1 MSDPQDLLYT
11 NKFVEKSSLT
21 NSELVKE
28 LEYYNRFKNYIDDG
42 VVDETEKYIKDNL
55 NETSEIN
62 IDRTL
67 YKKWPIDKN
76 KNHYPLF
83 DTYINDISVDR
94 YKKEIV
100 TRINIDSKNRDISL
114 YLNSNNFSL
123 PLGKVFNNIKKI
135 VVSDI
140 NFRNMNQSVN
150 NTNNNIAW
158 QYPSQNFLI
167 NNNIDN
173 KIIPNP
179 GIKNISFSDI
189 PNSAYAYDNQGTYDI
204 NIDNYLVYQTNI
216 NPGFYSTDT
225 LISSIKKSTSK
236 ILHGQNNSI
245 EVKVIEQ
252 PYLAFPKMIGLP
264 HLFSCDINPLTNVV
278 NFVNRIEEVQIA
290 AIQTFSPYENDF
302 VSNDIFNNF
311 LSDSSY
317 GTKYG
322 LDPSYIYVLLPAN
335 DVTYQYYQNTN
346 CIYRPNPFPLVIT
359 NLTTS
364 VGNIDPELLNYVEFY
379 DYFIYLN
386 VGYDE
391 SEIKNIS
398 YYKVIDTIIINN
410 NITNTTTKQL
420 NYSKTYIRLGL
431 KLAVNN
437 NSNIG
442 SLVNSSYIKPAITE
456 NIIISD
462 TLKKFLD
469 NYNNVYVLSG
479 STSIGS
485 IKGTESGS
493 MTGTIIG
500 TESGSMTG
508 TIIGTESGS
517 MTGTITG
524 TESGSMTGTIT
535 GNILTNINSITYNT
549 GCTGYIGCTGYTG
562 YTGYQQITYGISTS
576 TIDCTSTNTTTNNI
590 EYTTAN
596 ITANNIEYTTAN
608 KTTNIYS
615 STSYSTSGL
624 LCEYK
629 YVTDKP
635 LIGRALLFKWIF
647 DKQNRNY
654 VDFEYETDNVKK
666 RSLLNILAWP
676 IANETLG
683 LYTIDDNYGFRFVHS
698 NERLL
703 LLTKSNISNY
713 QTFNTIYPILSLN
726 LQYISGK
733 YYFVNN
739 SYIFLKLNFNSTTSN
754 SHSDQ
759 YYNALSD
766 SEREYNQVY
775 VGEQFFN
782 VGIGE
787 DYTSI
792 SSCKYINVYKK
803 DQTDIFTKI
812 MLSNIPGNYD
822 FITSNTVKDSYY
834 INYDFV
840 DDNISEISIGVYDSN
855 MTLLTVLIDF
865 SFTLELHEIHYVLK
879 ETLVDSKTNSV
890 STTGN
895 FM

>member
-11 NKFVEKSSLT
+11 NKFTPENILT
-21 NSELVKE
+21 NEDLVKE
-28 LEYYNRFKNYIDDG
+28 SEYYNRFKNYIDNG
-42 VVDETEKYIKDNL
+42 IVDETQKYIENNL

-62 IDRTL
+62 IDKTL

-100 TRINIDSKNRDISL
+100 TKINIDSKNRDRSQ

-123 PLGKVFNNIKKI
+123 PLGKVFNNIKKVI
-135 VVSDI
+135 VTDI
-140 NFRNMNQSVN
+140 NFRNMNQSIN
-150 NTNNNIAW
+150 NTNNNISW
-158 QYPSQNFLI
+158 QYPSQNFLL

-179 GIKNISFSDI
+179 GIKNISFSAM
-189 PNSAYAYDNQGTYDI
+189 PNSAYAYDNQGTYNI

-216 NPGFYSTDT
+216 NPGFYNIDT

-236 ILHGQNNSI
+236 ILHGQNSSI
-245 EVKVIEQ
+245 EIKVLEQ

-290 AIQTFSPYENDF
+290 AIQTFSPYESDF

-311 LSDSSY
+311 LSGSSY
-317 GTKYG
+317 TTKYN
-322 LDPSYIYVLLPAN
+322 LDPSYIYILLPAN
-335 DVTYQYYQNTN
+335 DVTYQYYRNTN

-364 VGNIDPELLNYVEFY
+364 IGNIDPGLLNYVEFY

-391 SEIKNIS
+391 SEIQNIS
-398 YYKVIDTIIINN
+398 YYKLIDTIIINN
-410 NITNTTTKQL
+410 NITNTTTDEL
-420 NYSKTYIRLGL
+420 NYSNTYLRFGL
-431 KLAVNN
+431 KLAISNDNINIESSVN
-437 NSNIG
+437 G
-442 SLVNSSYIKPAITE
+442 SYIKPAITE

-462 TLKKFLD
+462 TLKKFLN
-469 NYNNVYVLSG
+469 NYNNVYVSSG
-479 STSIGS
+479 NTSE
-485 IKGTESGS
+485 GTL
-493 MTGTIIG
+493 TGIIPTRTISV
-500 TESGSMTG
+500 TD
-508 TIIGTESGS
+508 
-517 MTGTITG
+517 
-524 TESGSMTGTIT
+524 
-535 GNILTNINSITYNT
+535 NIDTP
-549 GCTGYIGCTGYTG
+549 
-562 YTGYQQITYGISTS
+562 GISS
-576 TIDCTSTNTTTNNI
+576 SDIDFITKNTTTNVI
-590 EYTTAN
+590 
-596 ITANNIEYTTAN
+596 
-608 KTTNIYS
+608 S
-615 STSYSTSGL
+615 STSYITSGVV
-624 LCEYK
+624 CNYRSIN
-629 YVTDKP
+629 DAP

-647 DKQNRNY
+647 DKQNENY
-654 VDFEYETDNVKK
+654 IDYEYETDNVKK
-666 RSLLNILAWP
+666 RSLLSILAWP

-683 LYTIDDNYGFRFVHS
+683 LYTIDDNYGFKFVHS
-698 NERLL
+698 NERSLL
-703 LLTKSNISNY
+703 LNKNNISNY
-713 QTFNTIYPILSLN
+713 KKLNTRYPLLNLN

-739 SYIFLKLNFNSTTSN
+739 SYIFLKLNFNSSTSN

-759 YYNALSD
+759 YYNAISD
-766 SEREYNQVY
+766 SIGEYNQVY
-775 VGEQFFN
+775 IDDHFFN

-792 SSCKYINVYKK
+792 SGCKYINIYKR

-812 MLSNIPGNYD
+812 MLSNVPGNYD
-822 FITSNTVKDSYY
+822 FVASNTVKDSYY

-840 DDNISEISIGVYDSN
+840 DDNISEISVGVYDSN

-865 SFTLELHEIHYVLK
+865 SFTLEIHEINYVLK

-895 FM
+895 FI